1 MGIRLYEVMT
11 GGKTMFRLYPEMILY
26 NTHNCMMVSFI
37 VLTFTVVIL
46 SYNIY
51 VLHYLRNRMLMQMDA
66 MVSTDVSV
74 NKREIF
80 KKYVGREFA
89 VISLNKVHILLL
101 FADMLFSVYIIQNS
115 TISHTAFFL
124 LCEIMTLQ
132 IIYLL
137 NTCILTKPLQYMGH
151 IYYRI

>member
-1 MGIRLYEVMT
+1 
-11 GGKTMFRLYPEMILY
+11 MFRLYPEMILY

>member
-1 MGIRLYEVMT
+1 
-11 GGKTMFRLYPEMILY
+11 MFRLYPEMILY

-37 VLTFTVVIL
+37 VLILTVVIL
-46 SYNIY
+46 FYNIY
-51 VLHYLRNRMLMQMDA
+51 VLHYLRNRMLMQMDE

-74 NKREIF
+74 KKRELF
-80 KKYVGREFA
+80 KRYVSRE
-89 VISLNKVHILLL
+89 VHILLL
-101 FADMLFSVYIIQNS
+101 FADIIFSVYMIRNNAIP
-115 TISHTAFFL
+115 HTVFFF

-151 IYYRI
+151 LYYRM

>member
-1 MGIRLYEVMT
+1 MYDL
-11 GGKTMFRLYPEMILY
+11 LPPL
-26 NTHNCMMVSFI
+26 HNN
-37 VLTFTVVIL
+37 VLVLQHNNFQKEYALVIAFTVVIL

-66 MVSTDVSV
+66 MVSTDDSAKRRELFKRYVS
-74 NKREIF
+74 
-80 KKYVGREFA
+80 REFA

-101 FADMLFSVYIIQNS
+101 FSDMIFSVYIIQNS

-151 IYYRI
+151 LYYRM

>member
-1 MGIRLYEVMT
+1 
-11 GGKTMFRLYPEMILY
+11 MFRLYPERILY

-37 VLTFTVVIL
+37 VLILTVVIL
-46 SYNIY
+46 FYNIY
-51 VLHYLRNRMLMQMDA
+51 VLHYLRNRMLMQMDE

-74 NKREIF
+74 KKRELF
-80 KKYVGREFA
+80 KRYVSREFA

-101 FADMLFSVYIIQNS
+101 FADIIFSVYMIRNNAIP
-115 TISHTAFFL
+115 HTVFFF

-151 IYYRI
+151 LYYRM